1 MAPTLKPW
9 HWPTT
14 QEPSDLATI
23 WESGNILI
31 KNNQTGFRLITQ
43 VSFLTRSRLES
54 ERDNALQSPA
64 PLWSRGRFPSHP
76 ARRRCGQSPG
86 ATGSRRP
93 ALPSPPHPHHG
104 AQPRGG
110 ALSSAPPAGVTL
122 GHSPAPS
129 RLSFSIRALPE
140 AAPRE
145 KQQKE
150 G

>member
-1 MAPTLKPW
+1 MAPTRKPW

-23 WESGNILI
+23 WESGNILK

-64 PLWSRGRFPSHP
+64 PLWSRGRFSSHS
-76 ARRRCGQSPG
+76 ARRRCGPVPRGHRQ
-86 ATGSRRP
+86 P
-93 ALPSPPHPHHG
+93 APSPPHPHLG
-104 AQPRGG
+104 AQPGGG

-145 KQQKE
+145 KQ
-150 G
+150 